1 MQGSA
6 TVHMAAPPDKIW
18 NLIADVRN
26 IGQFSP
32 ETFEAE
38 WLDGATGPAVGAR
51 FRGHV
56 KRNEIG
62 PVYWT
67 VCRVTAC
74 EPDREFG
81 FEVLVGD
88 RPVNNWHYRLTPT
101 DDGTDVTESFR
112 MNPSRLTTLY
122 YWLFGGYLR
131 QRRNIR
137 DMAKTL
143 RRIKDV
149 AEA

>member
-1 MQGSA
+1 M
-6 TVHMAAPPDKIW
+6 
-18 NLIADVRN
+18 
-26 IGQFSP
+26 
-32 ETFEAE
+32 
-38 WLDGATGPAVGAR
+38 
-51 FRGHV
+51 
-56 KRNEIG
+56 
-62 PVYWT
+62 YWT

-74 EPDREFG
+74 EPGREFG

-101 DDGTDVTESFR
+101 DEGTDVTESFR
-112 MNPSRLTTLY
+112 MNPSPLVTVY

-137 DMAKTL
+137 DMTKTL
-143 RRIKDV
+143 RRIKVV

>member
-1 MQGSA
+1 MPGSA

-18 NLIADVRN
+18 DLIADVRN
-26 IGQFSP
+26 TGQVSP
-32 ETFEAE
+32 ETFEAQ
-38 WLDGATGPAVGAR
+38 WLDGATGPALGAR

-67 VCRVTAC
+67 TCRVTAR
-74 EPDREFG
+74 EPAREFG
-81 FEVLVGD
+81 FEVLVGN
-88 RPVNNWHYRLTPT
+88 RPVNNWHYRLTPSG
-101 DDGTDVTESFR
+101 DGTDVTESFR
-112 MNPSRLTTLY
+112 MSPSPLTTLY
-122 YWLFGGYLR
+122 YWVFGGYLR

-137 DMAKTL
+137 DMTKTL
-143 RRIKDV
+143 HRIKDV